1 MLVSAPHMSV
11 TMADD
16 TDSSE
21 YLAPCDARREY
32 ITGFTGS
39 AGLAVITRDDA
50 RCWTDGRYFLQAGK
64 ELGPGWTLM
73 KAGLP
78 ETPTW
83 SKWLSTVCTPIL
95 M

>member
-1 MLVSAPHMSV
+1 MLVSAQYMSV

-39 AGLAVITRDDA
+39 AGLAVITVDDA
-50 RCWTDGRYFLQAGK
+50 RCWTDGRYFLQAVK

-83 SKWLSTVCTPIL
+83 SKWLSTVCIL
-95 M
+95 SSH